1 MKTLLIPSAL
11 ILAAAG
17 LSACS
22 TMSGPTDF
30 VNPNTNKVVA
40 RVWEGKNASNPM
52 APSTAALY
60 MWDAKNGV
68 KVAGYVGG
76 ATPLEQV
83 VPLAS
88 AGIAANGAI
97 QAAKAIKPDN
107 INNSSES
114 SSTATALSWSE
125 VRVHLT
131 QQQIAN
137 YAACQPVIYGGF
149 SYQMGGCGS

>member
-1 MKTLLIPSAL
+1 MKKFPLPLV
-11 ILAAAG
+11 LAAVTG
-17 LSACS
+17 LSLTACT

-30 VNPNTNKVVA
+30 VIPGSDHVVA
-40 RVWEGKNASNPM
+40 RVWEGKDASNPM

-60 MWDAKNGV
+60 MWDAKHGV
-68 KVAGYVGG
+68 QVAGYVGG

-83 VPLAS
+83 IPLAG
-88 AGIAANGAI
+88 AAITANGAI

-107 INNSSES
+107 INNSSSSES
-114 SSTATALSWSE
+114 TALSWSE

-137 YAACQPVIYGGF
+137 YAACQPINYGGY